1 MNGYNLIKKKPV
13 LWLTMVAVL
22 MAMNVVLSSFSIPVP
37 GGHLYLNDIV
47 ICTAAILLD
56 PLGAFIVGGVGA
68 FLGDFFFYPA
78 PMFVDL
84 ALVLK
89 STLKARADKVYG
101 NDKLQP
107 VITALGAGI
116 GVVLGAIIMVIGYTL
131 GRAFVYS
138 TPEYAIIKL
147 PFEILQAGIGAV
159 MGMVLCF
166 SRNLAQRFEKI
177 CA

>member
-1 MNGYNLIKKKPV
+1 
-13 LWLTMVAVL
+13 
-22 MAMNVVLSSFSIPVP
+22 
-37 GGHLYLNDIV
+37 
-47 ICTAAILLD
+47 
-56 PLGAFIVGGVGA
+56 
-68 FLGDFFFYPA
+68 
-78 PMFVDL
+78 MFVSL
-84 ALVLK
+84 ASHGLEAVVVSLCAHNLFK
-89 STLKARADKVYG
+89 EKK
-101 NDKLQP
+101 
-107 VITALGAGI
+107 ALGAGI

-166 SRNLAQRFEKI
+166 SRNLVQRFEKI